1 MSLWIYT
8 VCPRYCEECRI
19 VLDPERQIFECEGFG
34 CSTEKYYPEIDISE
48 ELGAQ
53 EASYLQSLIGILRW
67 MVELGRVD
75 ICTETSMMS
84 YHLALPQRGH
94 LEILFHMFSYLKGH
108 QNSEM
113 MFDPTAPDVEMDE
126 FQRED
131 WGLSIYGDVNE
142 EMTPI
147 VSFS

>member
-1 MSLWIYT
+1 M
-8 VCPRYCEECRI
+8 
-19 VLDPERQIFECEGFG
+19 
-34 CSTEKYYPEIDISE
+34 DISE

-75 ICTETSMMS
+75 ICTEISMMS
-84 YHLALPQRGH
+84 YHLALPQCGH
-94 LEILFHMFSYLKGH
+94 LARLFHMFSYLKGH